1 MYKIEKI
8 ETKSGHSIFRMT
20 DDTIPYKINVPEE
33 VHWKLVKL
41 AANQK
46 LSPEEYAV
54 KILTNQAELFGEKDN
69 N

>member
-8 ETKSGHSIFRMT
+8 ETETGQSIFRMT
-20 DDTIPYKINVPEE
+20 DDTVPYKINVPEE

-54 KILTNQAELFGEKDN
+54 KILTNQAELFGENNKD
-69 N
+69 